1 MIRTGGAALMLL
13 LFGAAQERPTP
24 TPPAQGTL
32 TVRHRQ
38 IIVRVP
44 SGVREVAPAGASLMK
59 WREGRGPDCIAATR
73 LIGATLLRANSVDLI
88 LRDNSR
94 VRARLQR
101 SCPALD
107 YYRGFYINATEDGRI
122 CADRDSIRSRA
133 GGECQIDQFR
143 SLSPERP

>member
-1 MIRTGGAALMLL
+1 MFGGLGMVEMILIFLLVLL

-59 WREGRGPDCIAATR
+59 WREGRG
-73 LIGATLLRANSVDLI
+73 
-88 LRDNSR
+88 
-94 VRARLQR
+94 
-101 SCPALD
+101 
-107 YYRGFYINATEDGRI
+107 
-122 CADRDSIRSRA
+122 
-133 GGECQIDQFR
+133 
-143 SLSPERP
+143 